1 MAGDLQETL
10 DYNNNYF
17 KKRKSKM
24 ETMITIGYV
33 AGMIVAGALGF
44 VITYV
49 KTRQGRKTA
58 VETVQTE
65 ADEAKALAAAE
76 SAKNAVDREAER
88 LIVADELDF
97 SDLDGLLQKTD
108 NGTAGSIK
116 FRMVLQAL
124 HLFCVDHG
132 IQWNEEAM
140 TELIKNKVAF
150 TKVVNA
156 PTKNH

>member
-10 DYNNNYF
+10 DYNNNIF

-33 AGMIVAGALGF
+33 AGMIFAGALGF

-49 KTRQGRKTA
+49 KTRQGKKTA

-76 SAKNAVDREAER
+76 AAKNAVSKEAER

-124 HLFCVDHG
+124 HLFCVDNG
-132 IQWNEEAM
+132 IQWNEEEM
-140 TELIKNKVAF
+140 TQLIKDKVAF

-156 PTKNH
+156 PTKNN

>member
-1 MAGDLQETL
+1 
-10 DYNNNYF
+10 
-17 KKRKSKM
+17 M

-76 SAKNAVDREAER
+76 AAKNAVDKEAER

-124 HLFCVDHG
+124 HLFCVDNG
-132 IQWNEEAM
+132 IKWNEEDM

-156 PTKNH
+156 PTKNN

>member
-58 VETVQTE
+58 VEVVQTE

-76 SAKNAVDREAER
+76 AAKNSVDREAER

-97 SDLDGLLQKTD
+97 SDLDGLLQKTE

-124 HLFCVDHG
+124 HLFCVDNG
-132 IQWNEEAM
+132 IKWNEEDM

-156 PTKNH
+156 PTKN

>member
-1 MAGDLQETL
+1 
-10 DYNNNYF
+10 
-17 KKRKSKM
+17 M

-65 ADEAKALAAAE
+65 AEEAKALAAAE
-76 SAKNAVDREAER
+76 AAKNAVGAEAER

-124 HLFCVDHG
+124 HLFCVDNG
-132 IQWNEEAM
+132 IKWDEEAM

-156 PTKNH
+156 PTKN